1 MKNGSGKFQFLP
13 GVLSEL
19 FSGKCQVGIFA
30 NFCRF
35 THWTW
40 EPVRLKSHK
49 NCALDLGTGNL
60 IGVNSSCY
68 SAAIYTSLL
77 LSQCRNL
84 YLSTTLLQC
93 RNLYLS
99 TTLLQ
104 CCNLYLFTILPQC
117 RNLYL
122 SIIVTVPQFIPLY
135 YTVTVPQFILK
146 ILYYYSFIA
155 YTRAHAY
162 VHYI

>member
-1 MKNGSGKFQFLP
+1 MLTGLSICIIQAQKLVICFKFVKYLNMKNGSGKFQFLP

-77 LSQCRNL
+77 YCHSAAIYTSLLLPQCRNL

-93 RNLYLS
+93 RNLYLKY
-99 TTLLQ
+99 
-104 CCNLYLFTILPQC
+104 C
-117 RNLYL
+117 
-122 SIIVTVPQFIPLY
+122 IITVL
-135 YTVTVPQFILK
+135 
-146 ILYYYSFIA
+146 
-155 YTRAHAY
+155 
-162 VHYI
+162 